1 MIWTS
6 SAKRSAARAAVRAA
20 EVARRGCARRD
31 GLEGGIGTV
40 NIPQMA
46 LEVSFTAL
54 VISLASSAA
63 VHFGDLGD
71 PMSGDKQPVNLP
83 AAAQT
88 IELLAILEDK
98 TRGNLTDEEQQV
110 LTQVLAELR
119 LRYVELAKAA
129 K

>member
-1 MIWTS
+1 
-6 SAKRSAARAAVRAA
+6 
-20 EVARRGCARRD
+20 
-31 GLEGGIGTV
+31 
-40 NIPQMA
+40 MA

-63 VHFGDLGD
+63 IHFGDLGD
-71 PMSGDKQPVNLP
+71 PATGQKQPMNLP

-98 TRGNLTDEEQQV
+98 TRGNLTEEERQV

>member
-1 MIWTS
+1 
-6 SAKRSAARAAVRAA
+6 
-20 EVARRGCARRD
+20 
-31 GLEGGIGTV
+31 
-40 NIPQMA
+40 MA

-54 VISLASSAA
+54 VISLASSTA

-71 PMSGDKQPVNLP
+71 PVTGARQPVNL
-83 AAAQT
+83 AGAAQT

-98 TRGNLTDEEQQV
+98 TRGNLTEDERQV

-119 LRYVELAKAA
+119 LRYVELAKGG

>member
-1 MIWTS
+1 
-6 SAKRSAARAAVRAA
+6 
-20 EVARRGCARRD
+20 
-31 GLEGGIGTV
+31 
-40 NIPQMA
+40 MA

-63 VHFGDLGD
+63 IHFGDLGD
-71 PMSGDKQPVNLP
+71 PVTGQKQPVNLA

-98 TRGNLTDEEQQV
+98 TRGNLTEDERQV

-119 LRYVELAKAA
+119 LRYVDVAKSA

>member
-1 MIWTS
+1 
-6 SAKRSAARAAVRAA
+6 
-20 EVARRGCARRD
+20 
-31 GLEGGIGTV
+31 
-40 NIPQMA
+40 MA

-54 VISLASSAA
+54 VISLASSTA

-71 PMSGDKQPVNLP
+71 PATGQKQPVNL
-83 AAAQT
+83 AGAAQT

-98 TRGNLTDEEQQV
+98 TRGNLTEDERQV

-119 LRYVELAKAA
+119 LRYVELAKGP

>member
-1 MIWTS
+1 MS
-6 SAKRSAARAAVRAA
+6 
-20 EVARRGCARRD
+20 
-31 GLEGGIGTV
+31 
-40 NIPQMA
+40 

-71 PMSGDKQPVNLP
+71 PATGEKQPANLG

-88 IELLAILEDK
+88 IELLAILEEK
-98 TRGNLTDEEQQV
+98 TQGNLTDEEQQV